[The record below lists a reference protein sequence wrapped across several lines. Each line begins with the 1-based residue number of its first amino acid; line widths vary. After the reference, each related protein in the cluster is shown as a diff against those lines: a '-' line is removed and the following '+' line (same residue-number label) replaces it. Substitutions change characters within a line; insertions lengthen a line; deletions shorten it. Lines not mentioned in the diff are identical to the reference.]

1 MLTPASDTLL
11 AHYLSN
17 TGPMLS
23 TLPARYSP
31 FLTFLVPLALNDD
44 LVMHSLLALSGT
56 HLSYQS
62 PSREIRRATEYHYG
76 AAISALRQ
84 SMFGT
89 TLEMSKTLKI
99 LITLLILAFFEV
111 GGLLEPYSE
120 IRH

>member
-1 MLTPASDTLL
+1 MLTPVSDTLL

-44 LVMHSLLALSGT
+44 LVMHALLALSGT
-56 HLSYQS
+56 HLGYQN
-62 PSREIRRATEYHYG
+62 PSREIQRATECHYG
-76 AAISALRQ
+76 VAISALRQ
-84 SMFGT
+84 SMFVT

-111 GGLLEPYSE
+111 GRLLEPYKE

>member
-1 MLTPASDTLL
+1 MLTPVSDTLL
-11 AHYLSN
+11 GHYLSN

-44 LVMHSLLALSGT
+44 LVMHALLALSGT
-56 HLSYQS
+56 HLSYQNHS
-62 PSREIRRATEYHYG
+62 LEIQRATERHYG

-89 TLEMSKTLKI
+89 TLEMPETLKI

-111 GGLLEPYSE
+111 SGLSELSDKSE
-120 IRH
+120 I